1 MKSKSFA
8 FCSLFAAG
16 LLLSASCMAQAE
28 DAQGVG
34 AIKGYLLTQVNKM
47 NVAAHD
53 YVTNAEAYSKIID
66 ANGGDYNKAAINNGP
81 ELLSLVAKMQA
92 DYKGLHMNGY
102 ETVEGI
108 AAGVKELVKYD
119 IYFDSGVPVDQAS
132 TDNPAAEI
140 DLKTASGES
149 IDNRNGNLFH
159 YVIEP
164 TLWGAKSDY
173 VKRLSPEASQKVHG
187 IAVLPRADIAL
198 ASAKD
203 AATHADAFL
212 ADCQKW
218 DPTMDEC
225 VGALVWM
232 TPTFNTYF
240 DDLKDSLY
248 NPSGK
253 YISESRVL
261 DMRGI
266 MGSLQLVYE
275 AIRPQLEAK
284 DPALAAQLK
293 SEYAGIMSHIDETD
307 RRDKATRAAGTK
319 LSQVEIEEMAEQAK
333 RMSDQLAPQLEQ
345 VAALL
350 GLKLPP
356 KPFLA

>member
-1 MKSKSFA
+1 MKSTSI
-8 FCSLFAAG
+8 CSW
-16 LLLSASCMAQAE
+16 LLLIPALLGSWPNALSAAE
-28 DAQGVG
+28 TGGVS
-34 AIKGYLLTQVNKM
+34 AIKGYLLTQVTKM
-47 NVAAHD
+47 DAAAHD
-53 YVTNAEAYSKIID
+53 YAANAEAYQGIID
-66 ANGGDYNKAAINNGP
+66 ANGGDYNKAAIASGP
-81 ELLSLVAKMQA
+81 ELLSLVARMQG
-92 DYKGLHMNGY
+92 DYKNLHMNGY

-108 AAGVKELVKYD
+108 AAGVKELVQYD
-119 IYFDSGVPVDQAS
+119 IYFDSGVPVDQTS
-132 TDNPAAEI
+132 TDNPAAPI

-164 TLWGAKSDY
+164 TLWGAKSDF
-173 VKRLSPEASQKVHG
+173 VKRLSRDASAKVHG
-187 IAVLPRADIAL
+187 AAVLPRADIVL

-203 AATHADAFL
+203 SVVHADKFL
-212 ADCQKW
+212 ATCQDW
-218 DPTMDEC
+218 QPTMDEC

-240 DDLKDSLY
+240 DDLRDSLY
-248 NPSGK
+248 SPSGK

-275 AIRPQLEAK
+275 AIRPQLEQK

-307 RRDKATRAAGTK
+307 RRDKAARAAHTK

-333 RMSDQLAPQLEQ
+333 TMSDQLAPQLEQ

>member
-1 MKSKSFA
+1 MNYKA
-8 FCSLFAAG
+8 VALTPLLAWG
-16 LLLSASCMAQAE
+16 LLMSTPSLSQAE
-28 DAQGVG
+28 NTGVN
-34 AIKGYLLTQVNKM
+34 AIKGYLLQQVNKM
-47 NVAAHD
+47 DAASHD

-66 ANGGDYNKAAINNGP
+66 DNGGDYNKAAINNGAQ
-81 ELLSLVAKMQA
+81 LLSLIAKMQT
-92 DYKGLHMNGY
+92 DYRGLHMNGY

-108 AAGVKELVKYD
+108 AAGVKELVDYD
-119 IYFDSGVPVDQAS
+119 IYFDSGVPVDEAS
-132 TDNPAAEI
+132 TDNPAAPI
-140 DLKTASGES
+140 DLKTASGET

-159 YVIEP
+159 YVIEQA
-164 TLWGAKSDY
+164 LWGVKSDF
-173 VKRLSPEASQKVHG
+173 VKRLSPEASAKAHG
-187 IAVLPRADIAL
+187 VAVLPRADVVL

-203 AATHADAFL
+203 AAVHTDKFL
-212 ADCQKW
+212 ASCEAWQ
-218 DPTMDEC
+218 PTMDEC

-240 DDLKDSLY
+240 DDLRDSLY
-248 NPSGK
+248 SPSGK
-253 YISESRVL
+253 YVSESRVL

-293 SEYAGIMSHIDETD
+293 NEYAGIMKHIDETD
-307 RRDKATRAAGTK
+307 RRDKAARAAGKK

-333 RMSDQLAPQLEQ
+333 TMSDQLAPQLEQ
-345 VAALL
+345 VAAIL
-350 GLKLPP
+350 GLKMPP

>member
-1 MKSKSFA
+1 MKTTPV
-8 FCSLFAAG
+8 CAG
-16 LLLSASCMAQAE
+16 LLLAFSLFAGCTAVRADGGGTS
-28 DAQGVG
+28 
-34 AIKGYLLTQVNKM
+34 AIKAYLLQQVTKM
-47 NVAAHD
+47 DAAAHD
-53 YVTNAEAYSKIID
+53 YAANAASYQRIID
-66 ANGGDYNKAAINNGP
+66 ANGGDYNKAATNNGP
-81 ELLSLVAKMQA
+81 ELLLLVAKMQD
-92 DYKGLHMNGY
+92 DYKGLHMRGY

-108 AAGVKELVKYD
+108 AAGVKELVQYD

-132 TDNPAAEI
+132 TDSPGAPI
-140 DLKTASGES
+140 DLRTASGES

-164 TLWGAKSDY
+164 TLWGAQADF
-173 VKRLSPEASQKVHG
+173 VKRLDPAASQHVHG
-187 IAVLPRADIAL
+187 IVVLPRADVVS

-203 AATHADAFL
+203 SVVHSDAFL

-218 DPTMDEC
+218 QPTMDEC

-240 DDLKDSLY
+240 DDLRDSLY
-248 NPSGK
+248 SPSGK

-266 MGSLQLVYE
+266 MGSLQLVYD
-275 AIRPQLEAK
+275 AIRPQLEQK
-284 DPALAAQLK
+284 DPALAAQLA
-293 SEYAGIMSHIDETD
+293 SEYQGIMRHIDETD
-307 RRDKATRAAGTK
+307 RRDRATRAAGTK

-333 RMSDQLAPQLEQ
+333 TMSDQLAPQLSQ
-345 VAALL
+345 AAAIL

>member
-1 MKSKSFA
+1 MKKTSVY
-8 FCSLFAAG
+8 AG
-16 LLLSASCMAQAE
+16 LALALCCGVNVARADGE
-28 DAQGVG
+28 GVG
-34 AIKGYLLTQVNKM
+34 AIKGNLLQQVTRM
-47 NVAAHD
+47 DAAAHD
-53 YVTNAEAYSKIID
+53 YAANAAAYQQIIQS
-66 ANGGDYNKAAINNGP
+66 NGGDYNKAAIDNGAQ
-81 ELLSLVAKMQA
+81 LLALVAKMQD
-92 DYKGLHMNGY
+92 DYKGLHMRGY

-108 AAGVKELVKYD
+108 AAGVKELVQYD
-119 IYFDSGVPVDQAS
+119 IYFDSGVPVNEAS
-132 TDNPAAEI
+132 TDSPAAVI
-140 DLKTASGES
+140 DLRTASGES

-164 TLWGAKSDY
+164 TLWGAQASF
-173 VKRLSPEASQKVHG
+173 VRRLSPEAAQHVHG
-187 IAVLPRADIAL
+187 IILLPRADIVV
-198 ASAKD
+198 ASARD
-203 AATHADAFL
+203 SVVHSDAFL

-218 DPTMDEC
+218 QPTLDEC

-240 DDLKDSLY
+240 DDLRDSLY
-248 NPSGK
+248 SPSGK

-266 MGSLQLVYE
+266 MGSLQLVYK

-293 SEYAGIMSHIDETD
+293 SEYAGIMRHIDETD
-307 RRDKATRAAGTK
+307 RRDCAARASGTK

-333 RMSDQLAPQLEQ
+333 RMSDQLAPQLSQ
-345 VAALL
+345 AAAIL

>member
-1 MKSKSFA
+1 MPVH
-8 FCSLFAAG
+8 
-16 LLLSASCMAQAE
+16 ASSETGTQAVK
-28 DAQGVG
+28 D
-34 AIKGYLLTQVNKM
+34 YLVTQVTKM
-47 NVAAHD
+47 NGAAHD
-53 YVTNAEAYSKIID
+53 FVANAEAYNKIIE
-66 ANGGDYNKAAINNGP
+66 ANSGDYNKAAISNGP
-81 ELLSLVAKMQA
+81 ELLTLVAKMQT

-119 IYFDSGVPVDQAS
+119 IYFDSGVPADEAT
-132 TDNPAAEI
+132 TDNPSAPINLRTAEGEVI
-140 DLKTASGES
+140 DQ
-149 IDNRNGNLFH
+149 NNGNIFH

-164 TLWGAKSDY
+164 CLWGANKDL
-173 VKRLSPEASQKVHG
+173 VKKLSPEASGKVHG
-187 IAVLPRADIAL
+187 IVVLPRADVLVA
-198 ASAKD
+198 ASKDTAAK
-203 AATHADAFL
+203 ADQFL
-212 ADCQKW
+212 ADSKAWQ
-218 DPTMDEC
+218 PTLDEC

-266 MGSLQLVYE
+266 MGSLQLIYNS
-275 AIRPQLEAK
+275 IRPQLEAK
-284 DPALAAQLK
+284 DPALAAQLA
-293 SEYAGIMSHIDETD
+293 SEYASIMSHVDETD
-307 RRDKATRAAGTK
+307 RRDKATRAAGNK
-319 LSQVEIEEMAEQAK
+319 LSKAEIDELAEQAK
-333 RMSDQLAPQLEQ
+333 HMSDQLAPQLEQ
-345 VAALL
+345 VATIL

>member
-1 MKSKSFA
+1 MN
-8 FCSLFAAG
+8 AA
-16 LLLSASCMAQAE
+16 S
-28 DAQGVG
+28 
-34 AIKGYLLTQVNKM
+34 
-47 NVAAHD
+47 HD
-53 YVTNAEAYSKIID
+53 YVTNAEAYSAIID
-66 ANGGDYNKAAINNGP
+66 SNGGDYNKAAINNGP
-81 ELLSLVAKMQA
+81 EILALVAKMQA
-92 DYKGLHMNGY
+92 DYRGLHMNGY

-132 TDNPAAEI
+132 TDNPSAPI
-140 DLKTASGES
+140 DLKTASGET

-164 TLWGAKSDY
+164 TLWGAKSDF
-173 VKRLSPEASQKVHG
+173 VKRLSSDASAHVHG
-187 IAVLPRADIAL
+187 IAVLPRADICL

-203 AATHADAFL
+203 AAAHADAFL
-212 ADCQKW
+212 TDCQQW
-218 DPTMDEC
+218 QPTLDEC

-240 DDLKDSLY
+240 DDLRDSLY
-248 NPSGK
+248 SPSGK

-266 MGSLQLVYE
+266 MGSLRLVYE
-275 AIRPQLEAK
+275 NIRPELAAK
-284 DPALAAQLK
+284 DPALAEQLK
-293 SEYAGIMSHIDETD
+293 TEYDGIMHHIDETD
-307 RRDKATRAAGTK
+307 RRDKATRAVHTK

-333 RMSDQLAPQLEQ
+333 SMSDQLAPQLEQ
-345 VAALL
+345 VAAIL

>member
-1 MKSKSFA
+1 MKSKSSVYRAVIVF
-8 FCSLFAAG
+8 G
-16 LLLSASCMAQAE
+16 LYLSITCLTKAE
-28 DAQGVG
+28 EAQGVD
-34 AIKGYLLTQVNKM
+34 AIKGYLLTQVTKM
-47 NVAAHD
+47 DTASHD
-53 YVTNAEAYSKIID
+53 YVTNAEAYSQIID
-66 ANGGDYNKAAINNGP
+66 ANGGDYDKAAINNGP
-81 ELLSLVAKMQA
+81 ELLALVAKMQA

-108 AAGVKELVKYD
+108 AAGVKELVEYD

-132 TDNPAAEI
+132 TDNPAAPI
-140 DLKTASGES
+140 DLRTAGGES

-164 TLWGAKSDY
+164 TLWGAKSDF
-173 VKRLSPEASQKVHG
+173 VQRLSPEASQKIHG
-187 IAVLPRADIAL
+187 IAVLPRADIVL

-203 AATHADAFL
+203 SAVHTDKFL
-212 ADCQKW
+212 ASCQNW
-218 DPTMDEC
+218 QPTLDEC

-240 DDLKDSLY
+240 DDLRDSLY

-275 AIRPQLEAK
+275 SIRPQLEQK

-293 SEYAGIMSHIDETD
+293 SEYEGIMHHIDETD
-307 RRDKATRAAGTK
+307 RRDKAARAAHSK

-333 RMSDQLAPQLEQ
+333 TMSDQLAPQLEQ

>member
-1 MKSKSFA
+1 LLGGFPA
-8 FCSLFAAG
+8 SLHAADG
-16 LLLSASCMAQAE
+16 E
-28 DAQGVG
+28 GVG
-34 AIKGYLLTQVNKM
+34 VIKGYLLTQVTKM
-47 NVAAHD
+47 DAAAHD
-53 YVTNAEAYSKIID
+53 YAANAAVYQQIVD

-81 ELLSLVAKMQA
+81 ALLSLLARMQG
-92 DYKGLHMNGY
+92 DYKNLHMNGY

-108 AAGVKELVKYD
+108 AAGVKELVEFD
-119 IYFDSGVPVDQAS
+119 IYFDSGVPIDQAT
-132 TDNPAAEI
+132 TDNPAAPI
-140 DLKTASGES
+140 DLRTASGES

-164 TLWGAKSDY
+164 TLWGAQADF
-173 VKRLSPEASQKVHG
+173 VKRLSGEASQKVHG
-187 IAVLPRADIAL
+187 IAVLPRADIVL

-203 AATHADAFL
+203 SVVHADRFL
-212 ADCQKW
+212 AACQNW
-218 DPTMDEC
+218 QPTLDEC

-232 TPTFNTYF
+232 TPTFNTYY
-240 DDLKDSLY
+240 DDLRDSLY
-248 NPSGK
+248 SPSGK

-266 MGSLQLVYE
+266 MGSLQLVYN

-293 SEYAGIMSHIDETD
+293 SEYDGIMHHIDETD
-307 RRDKATRAAGTK
+307 RRDRAARASHAK

-333 RMSDQLAPQLEQ
+333 TMSDQLAPQLEQ
-345 VAALL
+345 VAAIL

>member
-1 MKSKSFA
+1 MKSTVPL
-8 FCSLFAAG
+8 SLLAASLI
-16 LLLSASCMAQAE
+16 LLFPHPARAE
-28 DAQGVG
+28 AGNGVG
-34 AIKGYLLTQVNKM
+34 GIKGYLLAQVTKM
-47 NVAAHD
+47 DAASHD
-53 YVTNAEAYSKIID
+53 YVANAQAYAQIIA

-92 DYKGLHMNGY
+92 DYKNLHMNGY

-108 AAGVKELVKYD
+108 AAGVKELVQYD
-119 IYFDSGVPVDQAS
+119 IYFDSGLPVDQAS
-132 TDNPAAEI
+132 TDNPAAPI
-140 DLKTASGES
+140 NLKTADGET

-164 TLWGAKSDY
+164 ALWGAKSDF
-173 VKRLSPEASQKVHG
+173 VKRLSPEASAKVHG
-187 IAVLPRADIAL
+187 IAVLPRADVVL
-198 ASAKD
+198 ASARD
-203 AATHADAFL
+203 SAVHSDQFL
-212 ADCQKW
+212 ASCQNW
-218 DPTMDEC
+218 QPTMEEC

-240 DDLKDSLY
+240 DDLRDSLY
-248 NPSGK
+248 SPSGK

-275 AIRPQLEAK
+275 SIRPELEAK

-293 SEYAGIMSHIDETD
+293 SEYAGIMGHIDETD
-307 RRDKATRAAGTK
+307 RRDKAARAAGKK

-333 RMSDQLAPQLEQ
+333 TMSDQLAPQLEQ
-345 VAALL
+345 VATIL

>member
-1 MKSKSFA
+1 
-8 FCSLFAAG
+8 
-16 LLLSASCMAQAE
+16 MA
-28 DAQGVG
+28 
-34 AIKGYLLTQVNKM
+34 AIKGYLIGQVTKM
-47 NVAAHD
+47 DAASHS
-53 YVTNAEAYSKIID
+53 YVEHATAYQQIID
-66 ANGGDYNKAAINNGP
+66 ANGGDYNKAAIADGP
-81 ELLSLVAKMQA
+81 AIIDLVAKMQA
-92 DYKGLHMNGY
+92 DYKNLHMNGY

-108 AAGVKELVKYD
+108 AAGVKELVYYD
-119 IYFDSGVPVDQAS
+119 IYFDSGVPSNEAS
-132 TDNPAAEI
+132 TDSPSAEI
-140 DLKTASGES
+140 NLKTASGET

-173 VKRLSPEASQKVHG
+173 VKRLSPEASAHLHN
-187 IAVLPRADIAL
+187 IALLPRADICL

-203 AATHADAFL
+203 SAVHADKFL
-212 ADCQKW
+212 ADCQAW
-218 DPTMDEC
+218 QPSMDEC

-240 DDLKDSLY
+240 DDLRDSLY
-248 NPSGK
+248 SPSGK

-266 MGSLQLVYE
+266 MGSLQLVYS

-284 DPALAAQLK
+284 DPALAAQLTA
-293 SEYAGIMSHIDETD
+293 EYQGIMHHIDETD
-307 RRDKATRAAGTK
+307 RRDKAMRSQRLK

-356 KPFLA
+356 KPFLG

>member
-1 MKSKSFA
+1 MKTTH
-8 FCSLFAAG
+8 FCASLLFAASMFAG
-16 LLLSASCMAQAE
+16 CTVVRADGGGTA
-28 DAQGVG
+28 
-34 AIKGYLLTQVNKM
+34 AIKDYLLQQVTKM
-47 NVAAHD
+47 NGAAHD
-53 YVTNAEAYSKIID
+53 YAANAAAYQQIID
-66 ANGGDYNKAAINNGP
+66 ANGGDYNKAATNNGP
-81 ELLSLVAKMQA
+81 ELLSLIAKMQD
-92 DYKGLHMNGY
+92 DYKGLHMRGY

-108 AAGVKELVKYD
+108 AAGVKELVQYD

-132 TDNPAAEI
+132 TDNPAAPI
-140 DLKTASGES
+140 DLRTASGES

-164 TLWGAKSDY
+164 TLWGAQANF
-173 VKRLSPEASQKVHG
+173 VKRLDATASQHVHG
-187 IAVLPRADIAL
+187 IILLPRADVVL

-203 AATHADAFL
+203 SVVHADAFL

-218 DPTMDEC
+218 QPTMDEC

-240 DDLKDSLY
+240 DDLRDSLY
-248 NPSGK
+248 DPSGK

-275 AIRPQLEAK
+275 AIRPQLEQK
-284 DPALAAQLK
+284 DPALAAQLA
-293 SEYAGIMSHIDETD
+293 SEYQGIMQHIDETD
-307 RRDKATRAAGTK
+307 RRDKACRAAGKK

-333 RMSDQLAPQLEQ
+333 TMSDQLAPQLSQ
-345 VAALL
+345 VAAIL

>member
-1 MKSKSFA
+1 MKFKTP
-8 FCSLFAAG
+8 
-16 LLLSASCMAQAE
+16 LLLGISVALAICTASLCRADQAE
-28 DAQGVG
+28 SVA
-34 AIKGYLLTQVNKM
+34 AIKGYLQSQVGKM
-47 NVAAHD
+47 DAAAHS
-53 YVTNAEAYSKIID
+53 YVEHATAYQAIID
-66 ANGGDYNKAAINNGP
+66 KNGGDYNKAAINDGP
-81 ELLSLVAKMQA
+81 AVLDLIAKMQA
-92 DYKGLHMNGY
+92 DYKNLHMNGY

-119 IYFDSGVPVDQAS
+119 IYFDSGVPSTESS
-132 TDNPAAEI
+132 TDSPSAPI
-140 DLKTASGES
+140 DLKTASGET
-149 IDNRNGNLFH
+149 IDRNNGNLFH

-164 TLWGAKSDY
+164 TLWGAKGDY
-173 VKRLSPEASQKVHG
+173 VKRLSSDASAHLHN
-187 IAVLPRADIAL
+187 IALLPRADICV

-203 AATHADAFL
+203 SVVHADEFV
-212 ADCQKW
+212 ADCQAW
-218 DPTMDEC
+218 RPTMDEC

-240 DDLKDSLY
+240 DDLRDSLY
-248 NPSGK
+248 SPSGK

-266 MGSLQLVYE
+266 MGSLQLVYN

-284 DPALAAQLK
+284 DPALAAQLTT
-293 SEYAGIMSHIDETD
+293 EYQGIMHHIDETD
-307 RRDKATRAAGTK
+307 RRDKATRAQHQK
-319 LSQVEIEEMAEQAK
+319 LSQVEIEELAEQAK

-356 KPFLA
+356 KPFLG